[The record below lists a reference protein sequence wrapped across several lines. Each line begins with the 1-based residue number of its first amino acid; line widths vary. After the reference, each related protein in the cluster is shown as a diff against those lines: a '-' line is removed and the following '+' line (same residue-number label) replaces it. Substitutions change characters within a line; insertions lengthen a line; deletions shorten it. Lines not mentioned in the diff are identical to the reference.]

1 MDRFKEEIIINEVS
15 INAFDNTEDRS
26 VMVISWAANIGWGQY
41 TLIEQEDG
49 SWIGDSE
56 FMDDNDD
63 KDFLKLLF
71 DKFIEGVT
79 VKND

>member
-1 MDRFKEEIIINEVS
+1 MDRFKEEIVVNEVS
-15 INAFDNTEDRS
+15 INAFDNTEDKS
-26 VMVISWAANIGWGQY
+26 VIVISWAANIGWGQY

-49 SWIGDSE
+49 SWTGDSE

-63 KDFLKLLF
+63 KDFLKMLF